1 MESHSSEMKP
11 FQKRSRLEIIRD
23 ILKVIRD
30 SNSVISPT
38 KLLRLSNLSYQMFEE
53 YLGELKSKGMV
64 ELKQYKGKRNVYAL
78 TPKGKEFLEKYEDFI
93 SFLREFGI

>member
-1 MESHSSEMKP
+1 MKL

-30 SNSVISPT
+30 SQSTISPT

-53 YLGELKSKGMV
+53 YLGELESKGLV
-64 ELKQYKGKRNVYAL
+64 EIQPYRGQRKVYAL
-78 TPKGKEFLEKYEDFI
+78 TQKGRTFLEKYEDFV
-93 SFLREFGI
+93 SFLRDFGL

>member
-1 MESHSSEMKP
+1 
-11 FQKRSRLEIIRD
+11 
-23 ILKVIRD
+23 
-30 SNSVISPT
+30 
-38 KLLRLSNLSYQMFEE
+38 MFEE